1 MFLKKKNDIMK
12 DDGCRKKN
20 ICVLVCDYYGHGF
33 SNLDF
38 LYLFFCKLLKLLILY
53 L

>member
-1 MFLKKKNDIMK
+1 MK
-12 DDGCRKKN
+12 DDGCRKKKN
-20 ICVLVCDYYGHGF
+20 ICVLVCDYYGHDF

-38 LYLFFCKLLKLLILY
+38 LFLFFCKLLKLLILY